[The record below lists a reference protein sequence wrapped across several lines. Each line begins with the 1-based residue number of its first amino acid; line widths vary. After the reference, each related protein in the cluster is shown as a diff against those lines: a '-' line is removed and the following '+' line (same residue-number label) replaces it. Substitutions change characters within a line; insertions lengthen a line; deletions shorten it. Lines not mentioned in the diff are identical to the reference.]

1 MLPLSLS
8 TDEETK
14 AKQMLV
20 ICPNIYIYISSKC
33 LQNPNINT
41 GQHGLR
47 HYMLIVRTQ
56 PLQHRYVSMYGMCYV
71 GQGKKG
77 TVRMVVV

>member
-14 AKQMLV
+14 AKKMLV
-20 ICPNIYIYISSKC
+20 ICPNIYIYLVRV
-33 LQNPNINT
+33 LQNPNINP

-47 HYMLIVRTQ
+47 HYILIVKIQ
-56 PLQHRYVSMYGMCYV
+56 PLQHRYVSIYGTCYA
-71 GQGKKG
+71 GQRKKG